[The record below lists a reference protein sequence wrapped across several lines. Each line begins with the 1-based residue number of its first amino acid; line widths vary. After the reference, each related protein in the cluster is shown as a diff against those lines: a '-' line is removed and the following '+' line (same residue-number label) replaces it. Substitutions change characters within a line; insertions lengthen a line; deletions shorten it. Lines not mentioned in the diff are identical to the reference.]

1 MALKIKRLAAGFTDL
16 LIASAIVLAP
26 TFVGI
31 KFGKFEYVKYIV
43 LLILLMLKDI
53 SGRSLGKR
61 VFGLTL
67 VKTRNNANPSLIIL
81 ILRNI
86 LFLLWIIDVILIFSL
101 KKKICDYLFH
111 TDVIDSN
118 DGIIN
123 NFIT

>member
-67 VKTRNNANPSLIIL
+67 VKTRNNSKPSLIIL